1 MDCLRQPLNS
11 TVRPHVR
18 PFRTHSCCVRL
29 RRHSGHL
36 AFQAL
41 ALGQSYRHLSH
52 HLSTRDLGAVTDLF
66 LVSAGHGA
74 NHFAPQ
80 HRCPSLKQSHIWQG
94 VARLPSCPRAVH
106 ALRWYLLRHS
116 AASGLAQCG
125 LTIRSSR
132 SRFAA
137 RLNSGVSPFIFR
149 FMQASIYSSASP
161 ISKVS
166 PLGFWR
172 CAGLSLSA
180 LRRFQAFLASNPCA
194 ASAFSYHFSSSA
206 PPWWHNVFSQFA
218 PVVKLGLPV
227 LASGSNR
234 AVKPTRLRRAAY
246 FRLLDAL
253 ST

>member
-1 MDCLRQPLNS
+1 MGLTAQSSRPASGGRLTS
-11 TVRPHVR
+11 PVRPHVR

-137 RLNSGVSPFIFR
+137 RLNSGVRRKNWLLPKILLSGCLTT
-149 FMQASIYSSASP
+149 
-161 ISKVS
+161 SK
-166 PLGFWR
+166 
-172 CAGLSLSA
+172 
-180 LRRFQAFLASNPCA
+180 
-194 ASAFSYHFSSSA
+194 
-206 PPWWHNVFSQFA
+206 
-218 PVVKLGLPV
+218 
-227 LASGSNR
+227 
-234 AVKPTRLRRAAY
+234 
-246 FRLLDAL
+246 
-253 ST
+253 